1 MTGLRQPHQ
10 DAILAAAD
18 AAVIRQ
24 VLAACS
30 DLITWAERH
39 CGPQFAAAA
48 ADAAEAAG
56 LSRAPGALAGQASLA
71 IDYLDFAEPA
81 RSTR

>member
-1 MTGLRQPHQ
+1 MTLRQPHQ
-10 DAILAAAD
+10 DAVLPAAD
-18 AAVIRQ
+18 AARMRQ

-30 DLITWAERH
+30 QLLSWAEAN

-48 ADAAEAAG
+48 QDITEAAG
-56 LSRAPGALAGQASLA
+56 LSRAPGALAGEVNLG
-71 IDYLDFAEPA
+71 IDTLDFCDAA

>member
-1 MTGLRQPHQ
+1 MTLRQPHE
-10 DAILAAAD
+10 DAVLTAAD
-18 AAVIRQ
+18 VAMIRQ

-30 DLITWAERH
+30 DLIAWAEAS

-56 LSRAPGALAGQASLA
+56 LSRAPGALAGKASLA
-71 IDYLDFAEPA
+71 IDCLDFADAAGRA
-81 RSTR
+81 R

>member
-1 MTGLRQPHQ
+1 MTLRQPDQ
-10 DAILAAAD
+10 DAVLPAAD
-18 AAVIRQ
+18 TAMIRQ
-24 VLAACS
+24 VLGTCS

-56 LSRAPGALAGQASLA
+56 FSRAPGALAGQASLA
-71 IDYLDFAEPA
+71 IDCLDFSEPA
-81 RSTR
+81 RSAR

>member
-1 MTGLRQPHQ
+1 MTLRQPHQ
-10 DAILAAAD
+10 DAILPAAD
-18 AAVIRQ
+18 AAMIRQ
-24 VLAACS
+24 VLGAYS

-39 CGPQFAAAA
+39 CGREFAAAA

-56 LSRAPGALAGQASLA
+56 FSRAPGALAGQASLA
-71 IDYLDFAEPA
+71 IDCLDFAEPA